1 MKDTILKAHAAGRYA
16 LIPYITSGY
25 PSPAKFWDTLAE
37 VDAAGADIIE
47 LGIPFSD
54 PVADGPVIEAAS
66 RQALAD
72 GVTLAD
78 TIRGLRERKGQFKAK
93 IVLMGYAN
101 PFVQY
106 GLDKLAADCA
116 EAGVC
121 GFVIPDLPLE
131 ETAEF
136 REAFD
141 AHGLSLITLVGQNTT
156 YERMLEYAPYTRE
169 YVYVVSVLG
178 TTGSVNDHME
188 IIADTMR
195 RARKAFPDVAL
206 AVGFGLHHPDQL
218 NALPED
224 ARPDAAIF
232 GTALLRHIAAG
243 HPVAD
248 FFHPWLGE

>member
-1 MKDTILKAHAAGRYA
+1 MKDTILKAHAQGRYA

-72 GVTLAD
+72 GVTLSG
-78 TIRGLRERKGQFKAK
+78 TIEGLRARKGQLKAK

-101 PFVQY
+101 PFLQY

-116 EAGVC
+116 EVGVS

-141 AHGLSLITLVGQNTT
+141 KHGLSLITLVGQNTT
-156 YERMLEYAPYTRE
+156 YERMLEYAPYTRD

-232 GTALLRHIAAG
+232 GTALLRHIADDK
-243 HPVAD
+243 PVAD
-248 FFHPWLGE
+248 FFRPWVG

>member
-1 MKDTILKAHAAGRYA
+1 MKDTILQAHAQGRYA

-25 PSPAKFWDTLAE
+25 PTPEKFWDTLAE

-72 GVTLAD
+72 GVTLSG
-78 TIRGLRERKGQFKAK
+78 TIEGLRARKGQLKAK

-116 EAGVC
+116 EVGVC

-141 AHGLSLITLVGQNTT
+141 KHGLSLITLVGQNTT
-156 YERMLEYAPYTRE
+156 YERMLEYAPYTRD

-206 AVGFGLHHPDQL
+206 AVGFGLHHPEQL

-243 HPVAD
+243 QPVAD
-248 FFHPWLGE
+248 FFRPWLG

>member
-1 MKDTILKAHAAGRYA
+1 MKDTILKAHAQGRYA

-25 PSPAKFWDTLAE
+25 PTPEKFWDTLAE

-72 GVTLAD
+72 GVTLSG
-78 TIRGLRERKGQFKAK
+78 TIEGLRARKGQIKAK

-106 GLDKLAADCA
+106 GLDKLAEDCA
-116 EAGVC
+116 EVGVC

-141 AHGLSLITLVGQNTT
+141 KHGLSLITLVGQNTT
-156 YERMLEYAPYTRE
+156 YERMLEYAPYTRD

-232 GTALLRHIAAG
+232 GTALLRHIADDK
-243 HPVAD
+243 PVAD
-248 FFHPWLGE
+248 FFRPWVG

>member
-1 MKDTILKAHAAGRYA
+1 MKDTILNAHAQGRYA

-25 PSPAKFWDTLAE
+25 PTPAAFWGKLAE
-37 VDAAGADIIE
+37 IDAAGADIIE

-72 GVTLAD
+72 GVTLSG
-78 TIRGLRERKGQFKAK
+78 TIEGLRARKGQIKAK

-101 PFVQY
+101 PFLQY

-116 EAGVC
+116 EVGVC
-121 GFVIPDLPLE
+121 GFVIPDMPLE

-141 AHGLSLITLVGQNTT
+141 KQGLSLITLVGQNTT
-156 YERMLEYAPYTRE
+156 YERMLEYAPYTRD

-178 TTGSVNDHME
+178 TTGGTNNHVE

-195 RARKAFPDVAL
+195 RARKAFPNVPL

-218 NALPED
+218 DALPED
-224 ARPDAAIF
+224 ARPEAAIF
-232 GTALLRHIAAG
+232 GTALLRHIADDK
-243 HPVAD
+243 PVAD
-248 FFHPWLGE
+248 FFRPWQG

>member
-1 MKDTILKAHAAGRYA
+1 MKDTILKAHAQGRYA

-25 PSPAKFWDTLAE
+25 PTPEKFWDTLAE

-72 GVTLAD
+72 GVTLSG
-78 TIRGLRERKGQFKAK
+78 TIEGLRARKGQIKAK

-116 EAGVC
+116 EVGVC

-141 AHGLSLITLVGQNTT
+141 KHGLSLITLVGQNTT
-156 YERMLEYAPYTRE
+156 YERMLEYAPYTRD

-195 RARKAFPDVAL
+195 RARKAFPNVAL

-232 GTALLRHIAAG
+232 GTALLRHIAAEQ
-243 HPVAD
+243 PVAD
-248 FFHPWLGE
+248 FFRPWLG

>member
-1 MKDTILKAHAAGRYA
+1 MKDTILKAHAQGRYA

-25 PSPAKFWDTLAE
+25 PTPEKFWDTLAE

-72 GVTLAD
+72 GVTLSG
-78 TIRGLRERKGQFKAK
+78 TIEGLRARKGQLKAK

-116 EAGVC
+116 EVGVC

-141 AHGLSLITLVGQNTT
+141 KHGLSLITLVGQNTT
-156 YERMLEYAPYTRE
+156 YERMLEYAPYTRD

-232 GTALLRHIAAG
+232 GTALLRHIAAEQ
-243 HPVAD
+243 PVAD
-248 FFHPWLGE
+248 FFRPWLG

>member
-1 MKDTILKAHAAGRYA
+1 MKDTILNAHAQGRYA

-25 PSPAKFWDTLAE
+25 PTPAAFWDKLAE
-37 VDAAGADIIE
+37 IDAAGADIIE

-72 GVTLAD
+72 GVTLSG
-78 TIRGLRERKGQFKAK
+78 TIEGLRARKGQLKAK

-101 PFVQY
+101 PFLQY

-116 EAGVC
+116 EVGVC
-121 GFVIPDLPLE
+121 GFVIPDMPLE

-141 AHGLSLITLVGQNTT
+141 KQGLSLITLVGQNTT
-156 YERMLEYAPYTRE
+156 YERMLEYAPYTRD

-178 TTGSVNDHME
+178 TTGGTNNHVE

-195 RARKAFPDVAL
+195 RARKAFPNVPL

-218 NALPED
+218 SALPED

-232 GTALLRHIAAG
+232 GTALLRHIADDK
-243 HPVAD
+243 PVAD
-248 FFHPWLGE
+248 FFRPWLG